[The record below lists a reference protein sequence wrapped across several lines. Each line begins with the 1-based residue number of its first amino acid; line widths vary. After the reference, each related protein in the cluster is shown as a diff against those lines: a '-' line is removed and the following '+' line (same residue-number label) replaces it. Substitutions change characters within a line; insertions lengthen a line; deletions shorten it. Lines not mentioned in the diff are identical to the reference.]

1 MSYIPSY
8 DVEEILDI
16 YEDVIVGLLGIF
28 ERSMDFFFNYET
40 EKKINFMFSVV
51 INIDALSL
59 SLHLSLRTYEK
70 LSQFCVAHLTTM
82 SVLTVRL

>member
-1 MSYIPSY
+1 MTYESYIPSY

-16 YEDVIVGLLGIF
+16 YEDIVVGLLGIY
-28 ERSMDFFFNYET
+28 ESSMDFFFNYET

-59 SLHLSLRTYEK
+59 SI
-70 LSQFCVAHLTTM
+70 FP
-82 SVLTVRL
+82 